1 MCFQYYMSLSSYASV
16 FWSCTSTH
24 VGIRYKY
31 LWTVTGCVSGVCNFA
46 KVILKQKIS
55 DNFFYVYRSMEQ
67 NTSTVMTRLH
77 FVCSITSW
85 LNRVP
90 LLVLSSGFI
99 YLSIIQHS

>member
-46 KVILKQKIS
+46 KVILKQ
-55 DNFFYVYRSMEQ
+55 FYL
-67 NTSTVMTRLH
+67 RLPVNGTKH
-77 FVCSITSW
+77 
-85 LNRVP
+85 
-90 LLVLSSGFI
+90 I
-99 YLSIIQHS
+99 YSYD